1 MADTVE
7 GSQLPC
13 VSHTDTGQ
21 APTWGHDHPC
31 QDFSKKK
38 KKKKKKEREEQKKRE
53 RENARDRF

>member
-1 MADTVE
+1 MADTAE

-38 KKKKKKEREEQKKRE
+38 KEEEKEREAQKKRE